1 MKITLICPVFPP
13 EPAPSGVMT
22 SQLGSRLGED
32 GHRVNLVVSFPS
44 RPRGRLYE
52 GYKRCLG
59 RVEKQG
65 RMQVIRSPSWLIGAR
80 RRYWSRVLENVTF
93 GISSTFNAWR
103 AGRPDVLIVETWP
116 LFAVQLGMWLG
127 RWWRVPVL
135 YYVQDVYPEV
145 MEDAGI
151 LRPGGIWSRWLR
163 AWDRS
168 LCLQSYKVVVIS
180 DSMRDL
186 LRQNRRLPTERIAV
200 IPNWVDP
207 KELVPQDRNNA
218 WRREMDIDPRLF
230 VAMFAGTMGT
240 VSGADV
246 LIEVAKQLHQRPDI
260 LILCVGEGVLK
271 DSMIAEARRA
281 KLTNIRFEP
290 FQPRERLSEV
300 QASADAM
307 LLTVRKDFRDGSVP
321 SKLISYMA
329 AGRPIVCAAPQR
341 SGVVKSVEAAQAG
354 IPIPPADSTAIS
366 RAIEH
371 LAGRPDEA
379 QRMGRNARDYFEK
392 NLTLD
397 RAYGKFTELFHE
409 AVRPWKKPEPHQ
421 LTVEVER
428 HRY

>member
-1 MKITLICPVFPP
+1 
-13 EPAPSGVMT
+13 
-22 SQLGSRLGED
+22 
-32 GHRVNLVVSFPS
+32 
-44 RPRGRLYE
+44 
-52 GYKRCLG
+52 
-59 RVEKQG
+59 
-65 RMQVIRSPSWLIGAR
+65 
-80 RRYWSRVLENVTF
+80 
-93 GISSTFNAWR
+93 
-103 AGRPDVLIVETWP
+103 
-116 LFAVQLGMWLG
+116 
-127 RWWRVPVL
+127 
-135 YYVQDVYPEV
+135 
-145 MEDAGI
+145 
-151 LRPGGIWSRWLR
+151 
-163 AWDRS
+163 
-168 LCLQSYKVVVIS
+168 
-180 DSMRDL
+180 
-186 LRQNRRLPTERIAV
+186 
-200 IPNWVDP
+200 
-207 KELVPQDRNNA
+207 
-218 WRREMDIDPRLF
+218 MDIDPRLF